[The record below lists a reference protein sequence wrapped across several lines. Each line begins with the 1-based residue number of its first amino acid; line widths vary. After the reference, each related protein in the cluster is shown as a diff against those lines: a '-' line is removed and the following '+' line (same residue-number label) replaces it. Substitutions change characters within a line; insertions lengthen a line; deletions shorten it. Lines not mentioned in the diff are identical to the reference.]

1 MVLINGWRF
10 FETCCLFEEI
20 QYSFVITT
28 SGMLLKFTIYVEKEN
43 IIVYDNIIAGK
54 IRIGF
59 ADPLNFNKSKKVE
72 FWYYFNNFL

>member
-1 MVLINGWRF
+1 
-10 FETCCLFEEI
+10 
-20 QYSFVITT
+20 
-28 SGMLLKFTIYVEKEN
+28 MLLKFTIYVEKEN

-59 ADPLNFNKSKKVE
+59 ADPLNFDKSKKVE